1 MDGTSTSTDHHII
14 DIPPHPIE
22 SSKPNSSD
30 TVWNCS
36 QKECIIYFSQLS
48 VVLVVIIFSSVNLS
62 LKSANSELWASL
74 LSACLGYIMPS
85 PSMEKKKD

>member
-1 MDGTSTSTDHHII
+1 MDSTIKDHHII
-14 DIPPHPIE
+14 DIPPPPSGGGNV
-22 SSKPNSSD
+22 SSSSEA

-48 VVLVVIIFSSVNLS
+48 VILVVIIFSGVNLS
-62 LKSANSELWASL
+62 FRTSNSELWASL